1 MFLAEGTNL
10 LSQFFDIYKNKQC
23 AKGKQK
29 DYNNTKTTQQIQLN
43 VNKQDRILFITYIDI
58 ADITNKIMKKSK
70 NHGDKKAAKLM
81 SKKSKNY
88 GDKEVVEVI
97 NEKSSDDDNDCDDD
111 DDELKRKVN
120 GITTDIC
127 LNDFC
132 EDWDHIWTCETN
144 EIEIDS
150 LIKKSICE
158 YKQKLSER
166 TGFGKE
172 RFKEKEE
179 KSDLEK
185 DHDLEDD
192 GKITENKKTNEN
204 VKKQKKIK

>member
-81 SKKSKNY
+81 LKKSKNY
-88 GDKEVVEVI
+88 GNKEVVEVI

-111 DDELKRKVN
+111 DDELVGKM
-120 GITTDIC
+120 
-127 LNDFC
+127 
-132 EDWDHIWTCETN
+132 EET
-144 EIEIDS
+144 
-150 LIKKSICE
+150 
-158 YKQKLSER
+158 
-166 TGFGKE
+166 
-172 RFKEKEE
+172 
-179 KSDLEK
+179 
-185 DHDLEDD
+185 
-192 GKITENKKTNEN
+192 
-204 VKKQKKIK
+204 